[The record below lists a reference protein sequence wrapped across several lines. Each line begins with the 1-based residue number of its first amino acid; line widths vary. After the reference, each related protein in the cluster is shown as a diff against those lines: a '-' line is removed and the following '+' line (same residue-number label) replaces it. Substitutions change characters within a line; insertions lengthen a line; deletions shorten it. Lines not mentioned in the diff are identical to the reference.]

1 MKRPYRL
8 ILPLLSLFIA
18 SGSQAATESSDV
30 RAEIV
35 ARAITLVN
43 TRALDFGKILPFSTA
58 GYVQITAS
66 GSLSAV
72 SAQVTDTSS
81 VASSAWTVTGE
92 QNGRFTISLPA
103 DNTVVLSN
111 LNASTME
118 LTNFSHNAGSA
129 PQLNSSGSANFNVG
143 ARLQVGASQEPG
155 LYSGTFNVT
164 VNYL

>member
-1 MKRPYRL
+1 MKRSHQL
-8 ILPLLSLFIA
+8 ALPLLMLLAIG
-18 SGSQAATESSDV
+18 GSQAATESSDV

-58 GYVQITAS
+58 GFVQVDAN
-66 GSLSAV
+66 GSLTVS
-72 SAQVTDTSS
+72 SAQVTDSS
-81 VASSAWTVTGE
+81 TVATSAWTVTGE
-92 QNGRFTISLPA
+92 PNGRFTISLPV

-118 LTNFSHNAGSA
+118 LTNFGHNAGSS
-129 PQLNSSGSANFNVG
+129 PQLNSTGAAGFNVG
-143 ARLQVGASQEPG
+143 ARLQVGANQEPG